1 MDSFSST
8 VMCLPVTCFWVA
20 LGSISFGGFWISSGS
35 VLYDDIVIIAIAMTI
50 PIPIPINFLSKWHN
64 LMTLYFLRYKYG
76 EIIFA

>member
-1 MDSFSST
+1 
-8 VMCLPVTCFWVA
+8 
-20 LGSISFGGFWISSGS
+20 
-35 VLYDDIVIIAIAMTI
+35 LYDDIAIIAIAMTI